1 MGSSYFLEKHTPTYK
16 QKQIFYKKICIEYPG
31 GFTFVRG
38 KGKKK
43 EEKEGEINSLP
54 DNVMSEQVSHWKL
67 TTCTFKDISDA
78 ADINRRTWME

>member
-1 MGSSYFLEKHTPTYK
+1 MLEGR
-16 QKQIFYKKICIEYPG
+16 E
-31 GFTFVRG
+31 
-38 KGKKK
+38 KKK
-43 EEKEGEINSLP
+43 EEKEGEINNLP